1 MGSIGD
7 TNDEGIDNRGYC
19 DAPLGFQ
26 RHWLDYPG
34 KGRAEV
40 STVDPMDHLG
50 VSADVFT
57 VSRDYHAAT
66 TKRCT

>member
-1 MGSIGD
+1 MGIS
-7 TNDEGIDNRGYC
+7 E
-19 DAPLGFQ
+19 ALA
-26 RHWLDYPG
+26 G
-34 KGRAEV
+34 KDRAEEL
-40 STVDPMDHLG
+40 TVDPMDHLG

>member
-1 MGSIGD
+1 VGSIGD
-7 TNDEGIDNRGYC
+7 ADDEGVDNRGYC
-19 DAPLGFQ
+19 GAPLGFQ

-34 KGRAEV
+34 KSRAEK

-57 VSRDYHAAT
+57 VSQSYRAAT
-66 TKRCT
+66 TKRCI